1 MTSSSTAPA
10 QSKPMTQTLNILLA
24 TYKIYTHK
32 LLNYQWL
39 IQSSK
44 HPELNEEL
52 DVYSEEAEIQMD
64 SIVNQIVDLG
74 GMPLGSW
81 AKWQRASDIKFKIPN
96 RDFKTILQGVIDD
109 SKTIQSNA
117 QRLEVQASA
126 SKHRDTA
133 LLALQIQTQLGHR
146 IHDVQNRLRMI

>member
-1 MTSSSTAPA
+1 MT
-10 QSKPMTQTLNILLA
+10 KKLNVLLA
-24 TYKIYTHK
+24 TYKIYAHK

-52 DVYSEEAEIQMD
+52 DIYCEEAERQIE
-64 SIVNQIVDLG
+64 SIIDQIISLG

-96 RDFKTILQGVIDD
+96 RDFRTILQGVIDD
-109 SKTIQSNA
+109 SKTIRSSARNLENQAEKNKQLATA
-117 QRLEVQASA
+117 Q
-126 SKHRDTA
+126 
-133 LLALQIQTQLGHR
+133 LAQQIQAQLASR
-146 IHDVQNRLRMI
+146 ISDVQNKLHLI

>member
-1 MTSSSTAPA
+1 MTSSSTASA
-10 QSKPMTQTLNILLA
+10 NPMTKTLNTLLA

-44 HPELNEEL
+44 HPELSEEL
-52 DVYSEEAEIQMD
+52 DVYSEEAESQIE
-64 SIVNQIVDLG
+64 SIIDQIIDLG

-81 AKWQRASDIKFKIPN
+81 AKWQRASDIQFKIPN
-96 RDFKTILQGVIDD
+96 RDFKTILQGVIED

-117 QRLEVQASA
+117 QRLEVQASVD
-126 SKHRDTA
+126 KYRDTA
-133 LLALQIQTQLGHR
+133 QLAHQIQTQLSHR